1 MTYQS
6 TFKRY
11 EFKYILESAQKL
23 ALMDALEGRMKIDSY
38 GRTTIRN
45 IYFDTDNFRLIRLS
59 LDKPSYKE
67 KLRVRSYKK
76 IENDDEVFVEL
87 KKKCESIVY
96 KRRVSV
102 PETLAMDWLV
112 AGGNQPGSSQVED
125 EIEYFREFYKE
136 ISPKVFIS
144 YEREAFYSTDNT
156 NIRLTLDSNI
166 LARDYDLSLRY
177 GVHGDSII
185 DEDKTILEVKV
196 SDTIPMWLI
205 RFLRDNNI
213 QKTSFSKYGMYYGGK
228 KYA

>member
-59 LDKPSYKE
+59 LDKTSYKE

-136 ISPKVFIS
+136 IIFLILEKSF
-144 YEREAFYSTDNT
+144 
-156 NIRLTLDSNI
+156 IRL
-166 LARDYDLSLRY
+166 
-177 GVHGDSII
+177 V
-185 DEDKTILEVKV
+185 
-196 SDTIPMWLI
+196 PM
-205 RFLRDNNI
+205 
-213 QKTSFSKYGMYYGGK
+213 
-228 KYA
+228 

>member
-76 IENDDEVFVEL
+76 SENDDEVFVEL
-87 KKKCESIVY
+87 KKKCESIKVRLLHLSLTKILFSHASFNY
-96 KRRVSV
+96 HRTV
-102 PETLAMDWLV
+102 
-112 AGGNQPGSSQVED
+112 GNKSG
-125 EIEYFREFYKE
+125 YFRSH
-136 ISPKVFIS
+136 I
-144 YEREAFYSTDNT
+144 
-156 NIRLTLDSNI
+156 
-166 LARDYDLSLRY
+166 
-177 GVHGDSII
+177 
-185 DEDKTILEVKV
+185 
-196 SDTIPMWLI
+196 
-205 RFLRDNNI
+205 
-213 QKTSFSKYGMYYGGK
+213 YYV
-228 KYA
+228 YI

>member
-87 KKKCESIVY
+87 KKKCESIAY

-102 PETLAMDWLV
+102 PETLAMDCV
-112 AGGNQPGSSQVED
+112 
-125 EIEYFREFYKE
+125 
-136 ISPKVFIS
+136 
-144 YEREAFYSTDNT
+144 
-156 NIRLTLDSNI
+156 
-166 LARDYDLSLRY
+166 
-177 GVHGDSII
+177 
-185 DEDKTILEVKV
+185 
-196 SDTIPMWLI
+196 IPNLM
-205 RFLRDNNI
+205 
-213 QKTSFSKYGMYYGGK
+213 
-228 KYA
+228 

>member
-87 KKKCESIVY
+87 K
-96 KRRVSV
+96 
-102 PETLAMDWLV
+102 TLLDKAEMDHYLYYMV
-112 AGGNQPGSSQVED
+112 MIHLFFINYTDYCAVVELSS
-125 EIEYFREFYKE
+125 
-136 ISPKVFIS
+136 
-144 YEREAFYSTDNT
+144 AFFFPVIIATTAST
-156 NIRLTLDSNI
+156 
-166 LARDYDLSLRY
+166 A
-177 GVHGDSII
+177 
-185 DEDKTILEVKV
+185 
-196 SDTIPMWLI
+196 LI
-205 RFLRDNNI
+205 KHHPDQI
-213 QKTSFSKYGMYYGGK
+213 AKSE
-228 KYA
+228 

>member
-1 MTYQS
+1 MGIS
-6 TFKRY
+6 
-11 EFKYILESAQKL
+11 
-23 ALMDALEGRMKIDSY
+23 
-38 GRTTIRN
+38 
-45 IYFDTDNFRLIRLS
+45 
-59 LDKPSYKE
+59 
-67 KLRVRSYKK
+67 
-76 IENDDEVFVEL
+76 
-87 KKKCESIVY
+87 
-96 KRRVSV
+96 
-102 PETLAMDWLV
+102 WLV

>member
-76 IENDDEVFVEL
+76 SKTMMRYSWN
-87 KKKCESIVY
+87 S
-96 KRRVSV
+96 KRNVS
-102 PETLAMDWLV
+102 
-112 AGGNQPGSSQVED
+112 Q
-125 EIEYFREFYKE
+125 
-136 ISPKVFIS
+136 
-144 YEREAFYSTDNT
+144 
-156 NIRLTLDSNI
+156 
-166 LARDYDLSLRY
+166 
-177 GVHGDSII
+177 
-185 DEDKTILEVKV
+185 
-196 SDTIPMWLI
+196 
-205 RFLRDNNI
+205 
-213 QKTSFSKYGMYYGGK
+213 
-228 KYA
+228 